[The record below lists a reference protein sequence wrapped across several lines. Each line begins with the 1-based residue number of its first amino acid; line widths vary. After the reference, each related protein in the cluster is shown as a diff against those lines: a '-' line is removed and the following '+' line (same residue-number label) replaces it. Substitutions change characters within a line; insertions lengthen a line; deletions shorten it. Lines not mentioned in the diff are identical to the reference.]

1 MLILYA
7 VTALIGALFLLQCAV
22 VGGAVLQGLRVN
34 LKDRGLDGFFAI
46 CLGMLLNMATLFL
59 LGIAG
64 RFEGKSVAVAV
75 LALLASSLF
84 LLRGTAGANTLINT
98 GGPVAV
104 TEPQRARSVNKKIF
118 EVATLAV
125 FFLLAVSVS
134 MHPPAHWDDTMY
146 QLPLARSYV
155 EHRAIVLNEHL

>member
-22 VGGAVLQGLRVN
+22 VGGAVLQGLRVK
-34 LKDRGLDGFFAI
+34 LKDRELDGFFAI

-75 LALLASSLF
+75 LALLVSSLY
-84 LLRGTAGANTLINT
+84 LLRRIAGANMLISTDRLFAAPKRRLPLRGNK
-98 GGPVAV
+98 
-104 TEPQRARSVNKKIF
+104 KKIF

-125 FFLLAVSVS
+125 FFL
-134 MHPPAHWDDTMY
+134 
-146 QLPLARSYV
+146 
-155 EHRAIVLNEHL
+155 

>member
-1 MLILYA
+1 MLTLYA

-22 VGGAVLQGLRVN
+22 VGGAVLQGLRVK

-46 CLGMLLNMATLFL
+46 CLGMLLNMETLFL

-84 LLRGTAGANTLINT
+84 LLRRIAGPNTLIST
-98 GGPVAV
+98 DGLFA
-104 TEPQRARSVNKKIF
+104 
-118 EVATLAV
+118 ATKR
-125 FFLLAVSVS
+125 
-134 MHPPAHWDDTMY
+134 W
-146 QLPLARSYV
+146 LPLRG
-155 EHRAIVLNEHL
+155 N